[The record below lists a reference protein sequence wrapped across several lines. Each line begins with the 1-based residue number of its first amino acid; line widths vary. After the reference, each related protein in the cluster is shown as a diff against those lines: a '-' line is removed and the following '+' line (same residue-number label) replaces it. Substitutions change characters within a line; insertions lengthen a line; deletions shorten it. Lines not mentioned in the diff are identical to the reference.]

1 MPKNPI
7 LITGGAGFIGIH
19 LLRVLVGKYPHYH
32 FVNVD
37 SLTEASNIKGLD
49 SISNHPNYSF
59 YPYDICNKKQMEIL
73 FKNYEFEGIIHLAA
87 ETHVDKSI
95 VNPSLFV
102 HSNIVG
108 TVHLLEL
115 TKTYCQQNPSFN
127 RFYHVSTD
135 EVYGHLGPAGSFIE
149 SDPYLPRSPYAAS
162 KAAADHFV
170 KAFHHTYGLPIVLSH
185 CTNNYGPYQSD
196 DKFIPQIV
204 TNALNKQPIKV
215 YGKGDNIRDWLFVSD
230 HVEAIDCIFHRGT
243 IGQSYNIG
251 ADNPINNISLVNKII
266 HLLESELNQA
276 QGSFQKLITHVPDR
290 LGHDFRY
297 ALNKS
302 KITQELN
309 WKPTTRF
316 DDGLKQTIDY
326 YSQNVLT

>member
-19 LLRVLVGKYPHYH
+19 LLRVLVDKYPHYH

-37 SLTEASNIKGLD
+37 SLTDASHIKGLD

-59 YPYDICNKKQMEIL
+59 YHYDICNKPQMEIL
-73 FKNYEFEGIIHLAA
+73 FKNYEFVGIIHLAA

-95 VNPSLFV
+95 ANPSLFV

-115 TKTYCQQNPSFN
+115 TKTHCQQNPSFN

-135 EVYGHLGPAGSFIE
+135 EVYGHLGPIGSFIE
-149 SDPYLPRSPYAAS
+149 SDPYRPRSPYAAS
-162 KAAADHFV
+162 KAASDHFV
-170 KAFHHTYGLPIVLSH
+170 RAFHHTYGLPIVLSH

-196 DKFIPQIV
+196 DKFIPQII
-204 TNALNKQPIKV
+204 TNALDHQPIEV

-230 HVEAIDCIFHRGT
+230 HVEAIDCIYHHGA

-251 ADNPINNISLVNKII
+251 ANNPINNISLVKKII
-266 HLLESELNQA
+266 ALLEAELNPI
-276 QGSFQKLITHVPDR
+276 QGSYQTLITYVPDR

-297 ALNKS
+297 ALDIS
-302 KITQELN
+302 KITNALN
-309 WKPTTRF
+309 WKPTTSF
-316 DDGLKQTIDY
+316 DDGLKQTIEY
-326 YSQNVLT
+326 YSKIF